1 VVRVVFVPL
10 LLRSCRDYDWVFVF
24 FVPGRKNAVVQKKM
38 SLRFRVFVLGSK
50 KRKVCTRTC
59 LFFCRLMMKKS
70 SSIFHVVGGCS
81 FSI

>member
-1 VVRVVFVPL
+1 MVRVVFVPL
-10 LLRSCRDYDWVFVF
+10 LFKIVRDYDWVFVF
-24 FVPGRKNAVVQKKM
+24 LCRDVKMPSSKKN
-38 SLRFRVFVLGSK
+38 LRFRVFGLGSK
-50 KRKVCTRTC
+50 KRKVCTRRTC